1 MIVVSIHGLGTLKT
15 QKWSKLLMTMPCRA
29 THVKEI
35 QFGFWCHRFVIPTE
49 RSNPPNKQNIDVQ
62 PLRFL
67 ILVTFT
73 EDQCP
78 LLICAGGYCLST
90 VV

>member
-15 QKWSKLLMTMPCRA
+15 QKWSKLMTMPCRT

-35 QFGFWCHRFVIPTE
+35 QFVSWCHRFVIPTE
-49 RSNPPNKQNIDVQ
+49 RSSPPKKQNIDVQ
-62 PLRFL
+62 SLRFL
-67 ILVTFT
+67 ILATFT
-73 EDQCP
+73 EDQFS